1 MDHGGHT
8 GSRSLT
14 RGQKSLLIDRI
25 SRRHTLIEDGGYG
38 SGPES
43 LSYEQ
48 SVINKEQAARA
59 EEIQAGSWED
69 LYRVEND
76 TNEAERR
83 ERE

>member
-1 MDHGGHT
+1 MGKK
-8 GSRSLT
+8 SSLT
-14 RGQKSLLIDRI
+14 DRI
-25 SRRHTLIEDGGYG
+25 SRRHTAIEVDGYG
-38 SGPES
+38 VGPEDTI
-43 LSYEQ
+43 YHQ
-48 SVINKEQAARA
+48 PTFAKEHAARG